1 MPDYYDVADSSDPAV
16 RDDDPFALAIEK
28 IPVDVS
34 QHLRFST
41 DIQMIMR
48 TNKADGAVI
57 YLGEEGHDDVTTYT
71 TIQML
76 DGKVKGIYIYI

>member
-1 MPDYYDVADSSDPAV
+1 MLGKQFI
-16 RDDDPFALAIEK
+16 RPFRFEKNCIPLARFS

-76 DGKVKGIYIYI
+76 DGKVKGV

>member
-1 MPDYYDVADSSDPAV
+1 
-16 RDDDPFALAIEK
+16 
-28 IPVDVS
+28 
-34 QHLRFST
+34 
-41 DIQMIMR
+41 MIMR

-76 DGKVKGIYIYI
+76 DGKVKGITLRIFMGEVSRKDNFSQIQSWCTSGE